1 MNLDAIISISI
12 DEESLVKAL
21 IKEREGDSF
30 EGIMN
35 WIVTEDG
42 ESWLLKWINNHADK
56 SVWDELDDYSY
67 QELLDYIEDKLEDC
81 MEF

>member
-56 SVWDELDDYSY
+56 SVWDELDNYSY

-81 MEF
+81 IES

>member
-1 MNLDAIISISI
+1 MNLDAVISISI

-81 MEF
+81 IES

>member
-30 EGIMN
+30 ESIIN

-81 MEF
+81 IES

>member
-1 MNLDAIISISI
+1 MNLDAVISISI

-35 WIVTEDG
+35 WIVAEDG
-42 ESWLLKWINNHADK
+42 ESWLYKWISDHADK
-56 SVWDELDDYSY
+56 KEWNILDDYSY
-67 QELLDYIEDKLEDC
+67 QELMDYIEDYLEDNL
-81 MEF
+81 ES

>member
-35 WIVTEDG
+35 WIVTEGG
-42 ESWLLKWINNHADK
+42 EGWLLKWINNHADK

-81 MEF
+81 IES

>member
-21 IKEREGDSF
+21 IKEREGESF

-81 MEF
+81 IES

>member
-35 WIVTEDG
+35 WIVTDDG
-42 ESWLLKWINNHADK
+42 GSWLLKWINNHADK

-81 MEF
+81 IES